1 MSYAGSQ
8 MQRIYSIQ
16 AARALAAFM
25 VVAFHGLRI
34 QEKYL
39 QSSDLLPAVLEIG
52 QTGVDLFFVISGF
65 IMVLVSK
72 DSKTASTADFLTKRF
87 LRIYPTYWVYYGAL
101 ALVFLVA
108 PGIINSSSSG
118 DIDLLSSFFLFPSDS
133 LPILLVAWS
142 LTHELW
148 FYLVFAGILCAPR
161 KLRIYC
167 LVLWAALIVCSKY
180 FELSGPIF
188 SVATHNFTI
197 EFILGAAAAYAFLR
211 LKKLQ
216 IAIYFYIWPIGLAF
230 FLLWFGFVG
239 VLGHSVNVI
248 HDIPMSRALS
258 VGGGYALMIASFAMI
273 ENSGKLRTHAILKE
287 LGDASYSIYLSHIL
301 VLSILGR
308 AWLSIMG
315 PEGRP
320 ATLEALFWVMT
331 FSATAIGG
339 YIAYIL
345 IERPLLNLTLRKFR
359 EILKK
364 TS

>member
-1 MSYAGSQ
+1 
-8 MQRIYSIQ
+8 MQRIHSIQ
-16 AARALAAFM
+16 VARALAAFM

-39 QSSDLLPAVLEIG
+39 PSSDLLPAFLEIG

-72 DSKTASTADFLTKRF
+72 DSKAASTADFLAKRF

-101 ALVFLVA
+101 VLVFLVA
-108 PGIINSSSSG
+108 PGMINSSDSAG
-118 DIDLLSSFFLFPSDS
+118 IDLLSSFFLFPSDS

-148 FYLVFAGILCAPR
+148 FYLVFAGMLCAPV

-167 LVLWAALIVCSKY
+167 LALWAALIVCSKH
-180 FELSGPIF
+180 FELSGPF
-188 SVATHNFTI
+188 FRVATHNFTI
-197 EFILGAAAAYAFLR
+197 EFILGATSAYAFLH
-211 LKKLQ
+211 LKNLQ
-216 IAIYFYIWPIGLAF
+216 TASYLYIWALGTAC
-230 FLLWFGFVG
+230 FLLWFGFAG
-239 VLGHSVNVI
+239 VLENSVNVI
-248 HDIPMSRALS
+248 HDIPMSRALL
-258 VGGGYALMIASFAMI
+258 VGGGYALMITSFAMI

-308 AWLSIMG
+308 VWLSIMG
-315 PEGRP
+315 AEGH
-320 ATLEALFWVMT
+320 TTILEALFWTIAFTCTM
-331 FSATAIGG
+331 IGG
-339 YIAYIL
+339 YIAYIA

-359 EILKK
+359 G
-364 TS
+364 TSSQLVS